1 MAQWLG
7 LHAFTAKAQGSIVG
21 CGTKIPQAMLHGKKK
36 KGTELETEHPSSKRK
51 QRVTRRWAGG
61 SQGYLSQKENGQE
74 KIILRGNTRH
84 RDGGRDSPAEIRD
97 QGPRQRETQGQK
109 LHTGQK

>member
-1 MAQWLG
+1 
-7 LHAFTAKAQGSIVG
+7 
-21 CGTKIPQAMLHGKKK
+21 MLSLPKPRVRLLVAELRSHKPCCMVKK
-36 KGTELETEHPSSKRK
+36 KGTELGTEHPSSKRK

-74 KIILRGNTRH
+74 KIILRGNMRH